1 MARSFTRPRLTAPIV
16 MPTAAYDAIGDTSAV
31 SSREPTQRPSNGLP
45 VQMLTVT
52 SVDAVRRPIRRPGS
66 IVIALV
72 IIAAGTLLAPSEPGY
87 DGWAWLLWGR
97 EVAAFDL
104 DTVAGPAFKPLPVA
118 VCAVLSLAGG
128 AAPALWL
135 VIARA
140 GALAAVWLGGLV
152 CARLGGH
159 WLLGAAAVALCEG
172 MWWQAAIGNSEG
184 LFLALA
190 LGAVDCGLAGRHGWA
205 LAAAVGAALL
215 RPEAWPFVALYG
227 LFLFQA
233 RAELRPWL
241 AAAAVAIP
249 VVWFLPELWGSGD
262 LVRSSERARI
272 PNPGQPATA
281 DRPLL
286 ASLEEAAEIALVPLA
301 LAGLAALGVRRVRML
316 AVAGVA
322 WVALVALMAE
332 QGYSGEPRYAL
343 AGAAVVAVAGAAAAG
358 RGRWAAALA
367 VCALPFA
374 VVQVGDVRD
383 EVRRADDAAASWR
396 ALDRAIAAAGGRD
409 PVLACGRPATVRY
422 RGTGVAYALH
432 VHKRVVAA
440 DGRPRS
446 GAFLA
451 PVGRSWEV
459 SCVN

>member
-1 MARSFTRPRLTAPIV
+1 M
-16 MPTAAYDAIGDTSAV
+16 
-31 SSREPTQRPSNGLP
+31 
-45 VQMLTVT
+45 
-52 SVDAVRRPIRRPGS
+52 
-66 IVIALV
+66 
-72 IIAAGTLLAPSEPGY
+72 IAATTLLVPSEPGY

-97 EVAAFDL
+97 EIAALDL

-140 GALAAVWLGGLV
+140 GALAAVWLGGRL

-172 MWWQAAIGNSEG
+172 MWWHAAIGNSEG

-190 LGAVDCGLAGRHGWA
+190 LAALDRGLAGRHGWA
-205 LAAAVGAALL
+205 LAAGAGAALL
-215 RPEAWPFVALYG
+215 RPEAWPFLAAYG
-227 LFLFQA
+227 LVLFRA
-233 RAELRPWL
+233 RADLRPWL
-241 AAAAVAIP
+241 VAAAVAIP
-249 VVWFLPELWGSGD
+249 AAWFLPELWGSGD
-262 LVRSSERARI
+262 LLRSSERARI

-281 DRPLL
+281 DRPAL
-286 ASLEEAAEIALVPLA
+286 ASLEEAAQIALVPLV
-301 LAGLAALGVRRVRML
+301 LAGVAALRVGRARVLAA
-316 AVAGVA
+316 AGLA

-332 QGYSGEPRYAL
+332 RGYSGEPRYAL

-358 RGRWAAALA
+358 RGRWAVVLA

-374 VVQVGDVRD
+374 VAQVDDVRD
-383 EVRRADDAAASWR
+383 ELRRADGAAASWR
-396 ALDRAIAAAGGRD
+396 ALDDAIAAAGGREA
-409 PVLACGRPATVRY
+409 VLACGRPATVRY

-440 DGRPRS
+440 DGRARG
-446 GAFLA
+446 GAFLVPA
-451 PVGRSWEV
+451 GRGWRV
-459 SCVN
+459 AAC